1 MLSRSVQLRRRYTIG
16 LIDKV
21 LKRDGPQTKFYDLAY
36 QPFWPP
42 TEEAPELASAKVLS
56 ENDTSPVISTLP
68 NGVRVITQPTNV
80 PGQIHM
86 NLLLGVGSRDETT
99 ETSGSLHSIQL
110 TRYKSSLITNETVN
124 YGMVQMSGGSYDLTF
139 DREVLSAKA
148 SCLDHDVVDIFSM
161 MSDCVLEP
169 RSLLAANVALEKLP
183 FSHKRIRSA
192 NKHHDLD
199 DTVMSSIYGFQGL
212 GNKLLG
218 DETNIKQLN
227 AFTLQRFQIQNF
239 STDKMVVSA
248 IGVQNHHEFLEL
260 VDMKMGDLQYLGS
273 EKNSRVAS
281 QFTENRLVMPQK
293 ANAVDVVLCWE
304 GVSWDSPD
312 LLTLQLMDT
321 LLGGVEASHFEA
333 VMAPDGE
340 LYSNFY
346 LKEPAVNGVE
356 AFSQHYSDSGVFGLR
371 MNAQA
376 QEAPDALSRLL
387 QTTKTMLTN
396 PSQDQFTRAKQ
407 RLRMRVL
414 RALDN
419 PPTRAEEM
427 SRNMLSLDKVAFA
440 DFLGTLENLSLKDF
454 SKQAQKVLR
463 GKLNVTA
470 VGGNA
475 ERIPE
480 LSELKK
486 LVA

>member
-1 MLSRSVQLRRRYTIG
+1 MLSKSVQLRRFYTIG
-16 LIDKV
+16 VIDKFFK
-21 LKRDGPQTKFYDLAY
+21 LDGPGNKHYDLAY
-36 QPFWPP
+36 QRLWPP
-42 TEEAPELASAKVLS
+42 TEEAPELSSAQILS
-56 ENDTSPVISTLP
+56 QNDTSPVVSTLS
-68 NGVRVITQPTNV
+68 NGVRVITQPSNV
-80 PGQIHM
+80 PGQVHM
-86 NLLLGVGSRDETT
+86 NLFLGVGSRDETP

-110 TRYKSSLITNETVN
+110 TRYKSSLVTNETVN
-124 YGMVQMSGGSYDLTF
+124 YGMVQMSGGSYDLSF

-161 MSDCVLEP
+161 MTDCVLEP

-183 FSHKRIRSA
+183 QAHKRVRAA

-199 DTVMSSIYGFQGL
+199 DMVMSNVYGFQGL

-218 DETNIKQLN
+218 DEANIKSLN
-227 AFTLQRFQIQNF
+227 AFTLQKFQIQNF

-248 IGVQNHHEFLEL
+248 IGVNNHYEFLEL
-260 VDMKMGDLQYLGS
+260 VDMKMGDLQYLGTD
-273 EKNSRVAS
+273 KNPRVSSQFIENRVAIP
-281 QFTENRLVMPQK
+281 ENS
-293 ANAVDVVLCWE
+293 NAINVVICWE
-304 GVSWDSPD
+304 GVAWDSPH

-321 LLGGVEASHFEA
+321 MLGGVEASHFEA
-333 VMAPDGE
+333 IMAPDGE
-340 LYSNFY
+340 LYRQFY

-356 AFSQHYSDSGVFGLR
+356 AFSQHFSDSGVFGLR

-376 QEAPDALSRLL
+376 QIAPDALSRLL

-396 PSQDQFTRAKQ
+396 PSQDQFNRAKQ

-419 PPTRAEEM
+419 PPTRVEEM
-427 SRNMLSLDKVAFA
+427 SRNMLSLDKVVFT
-440 DFLGTLENLSLKDF
+440 DFLDSLDKLSQGDF
-454 SKQAQKVLR
+454 AKQAQAILK
-463 GKLNVTA
+463 GKMNVTA

-475 ERIPE
+475 EGIPE

-486 LVA
+486 LVV